1 MKKGSRKEGT
11 KGLAVVTV
19 RKADKGTGRGKT
31 GGRDV
36 DRPPQTGEGGGRG
49 LAGWLVRDSP
59 TKTEKFI
66 LELLV
71 SKANAANLLFGEI
84 IFWKVFGRADRGGK
98 ETAFD
103 RSGGETRGEV
113 SSWPS
118 SVEQGRR

>member
-1 MKKGSRKEGT
+1 MKIQGRVKKGSGKKGT

-84 IFWKVFGRADRGGK
+84 TVWKVFGRAD
-98 ETAFD
+98 
-103 RSGGETRGEV
+103 S
-113 SSWPS
+113 
-118 SVEQGRR
+118 